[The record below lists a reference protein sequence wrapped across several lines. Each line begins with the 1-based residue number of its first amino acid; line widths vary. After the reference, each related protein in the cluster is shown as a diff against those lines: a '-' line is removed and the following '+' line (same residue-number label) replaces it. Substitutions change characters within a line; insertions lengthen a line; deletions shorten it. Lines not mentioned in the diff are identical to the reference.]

1 MFRKNMHNWGIRT
14 HDLVHST
21 YCTSNHY
28 TAGVNI
34 LVLLLSLT
42 KIMYKNHCTARQ
54 CPLSAGVGHP
64 ARAQKRLPHL
74 PGHLAR
80 RALTRKS
87 WSFQWPQPLR
97 HGVTQV
103 VQVLKLP

>member
-1 MFRKNMHNWGIRT
+1 MFRKIMHNLGILT
-14 HDLVHST
+14 DDLVHT
-21 YCTSNHY
+21 FLTSNHY
-28 TAGVNI
+28 AASVNI

-42 KIMYKNHCTARQ
+42 KIIYKNHCNARQ
-54 CPLSAGVGHP
+54 RYLAAGVGHP
-64 ARAQKRLPHL
+64 ARAPQRLPHL

-87 WSFQWPQPLR
+87 WSCQWPQPWR
-97 HGVTQV
+97 HGGTQV